1 MILWFALLVACD
13 FDTGAMWSPEAHA
26 QPVYQP
32 QFQTLPEEGL
42 DLKSAYSH
50 ILVRDK
56 GSQRS
61 LYFVRDTGEVV
72 LESSVDTARPYE
84 LMVPYTQVMMA
95 AHLFNPK
102 SQSALLIGVGGGG
115 MLHYLRAFF
124 SDMTVDAVDIDPA
137 IIDIAK
143 RYFALKTG
151 NGLTLHTADGFA
163 FIAEGK
169 RKYDIIYMD
178 AFLKPSVDTDPTG
191 THLRLKTL
199 SFYEQIKSRLNPSGV
214 VAFNINPH
222 PTVTQ
227 DIATIK
233 EAFGQVW
240 VVPVPARGNTIVFAS
255 IRAEPITDQQLK
267 AAASSLDQQQAFS
280 LSYAALS
287 DLIQGTVP

>member
-1 MILWFALLVACD
+1 
-13 FDTGAMWSPEAHA
+13 
-26 QPVYQP
+26 
-32 QFQTLPEEGL
+32 
-42 DLKSAYSH
+42 
-50 ILVRDK
+50 
-56 GSQRS
+56 
-61 LYFVRDTGEVV
+61 
-72 LESSVDTARPYE
+72 
-84 LMVPYTQVMMA
+84 
-95 AHLFNPK
+95 
-102 SQSALLIGVGGGG
+102 
-115 MLHYLRAFF
+115 
-124 SDMTVDAVDIDPA
+124 MTVDAVDIDPA

-191 THLRLKTL
+191 THFAIENTVI
-199 SFYEQIKSRLNPSGV
+199 YEQIKSRLNPSGV

-287 DLIQGTVP
+287 DLSKARCHRLRLVPSTIREWLVPPFSRLSGLHLSTVSCGVCQWG